1 VRCLFLWALVCLA
14 TKEMQIKTTLRFQI
28 TPVRKAIIN
37 NTNNECWWGCGGQET
52 LILCWWESKS
62 VQLLW
67 KAVWRILKNLKIDLP
82 HHPKSIYTKEC
93 KSGYNRATCTLMFI
107 EALFIRAKLWKQHRF
122 LITDGWIKK
131 MCYIYTMEHY

>member
-1 VRCLFLWALVCLA
+1 
-14 TKEMQIKTTLRFQI
+14 M
-28 TPVRKAIIN
+28 
-37 NTNNECWWGCGGQET
+37 
-52 LILCWWESKS
+52 ESS
-62 VQLLW
+62 V
-67 KAVWRILKNLKIDLP
+67 RILKNLKIDLP

-131 MCYIYTMEHY
+131 MCYIYTMEFYSAIKKNEIMLFAKK